1 MMSLKS
7 SLKTEYAEC
16 VHLITTDK
24 KLQSFMLCVF
34 SILALVIY
42 SGFDWLGF
50 GPAPS
55 YYLMADQFLG
65 GNWDYDTYGMNL
77 PPLVIPILLLIK
89 ILSLN
94 YDVFCILLSLSGF
107 AFYML
112 GGHFLLKLCRE
123 TGYPEKDAYLLLILL
138 FVFTLSGLTT
148 GIASI
153 SASFVIISMWLYRR
167 EHITLSFTFLAL
179 ATWAGYYPVLLFLA
193 IFFIRLRR
201 RELKTACRE
210 IVGYILVSLPLL
222 LMLMHLHLDEVPS
235 VLSYFGTQ
243 QLFGIKQNTITMI
256 ALAAGYS
263 AVLCILAS
271 ITMRREVSDI
281 REYALILLLTILFIT
296 ILYPYGDR
304 FWTVTIFMIF
314 ILSRM
319 GSEPGVLRQRE
330 YATLIILGACA
341 LICDH
346 LFADMEMVC
355 AAVTVFS
362 LIVTVVLLVLIR
374 DDLGPMSELTK
385 KK

>member
-1 MMSLKS
+1 MSLKS

-167 EHITLSFTFLAL
+167 EHITLSFAFLAL

-362 LIVTVVLLVLIR
+362 LIVTVVLQVLIR

>member
-1 MMSLKS
+1 
-7 SLKTEYAEC
+7 
-16 VHLITTDK
+16 
-24 KLQSFMLCVF
+24 
-34 SILALVIY
+34 
-42 SGFDWLGF
+42 
-50 GPAPS
+50 
-55 YYLMADQFLG
+55 
-65 GNWDYDTYGMNL
+65 
-77 PPLVIPILLLIK
+77 VIPILLLIK
-89 ILSLN
+89 ILSPN
-94 YDVFCILLSLSGF
+94 YDVFCVLLSLSGF

-167 EHITLSFTFLAL
+167 EHITLSFVFLAL
-179 ATWAGYYPVLLFLA
+179 ATWAGYYPFLLFLT

-210 IVGYILVSLPLL
+210 IVGYVLVSLPLL

-235 VLSYFGTQ
+235 ALSYFGTRH
-243 QLFGIKQNTITMI
+243 LFDINQNAITMI
-256 ALAAGYS
+256 ALAAMYS
-263 AVLCILAS
+263 TVLCILVS

-281 REYALILLLTILFIT
+281 REYTLILLLTILFIT

-304 FWTVTIFMIF
+304 FWTVTVFMIF

-330 YATLIILGACA
+330 YATLIILGACV

-346 LFADMEMVC
+346 LVADMEMVC
-355 AAVTVFS
+355 AAVTIFS
-362 LIVTVVLLVLIR
+362 LIVTVVLLTLIR
-374 DDLGPMSELTK
+374 SELGPMSELTK

>member
-1 MMSLKS
+1 MSLKS
-7 SLKTEYAEC
+7 SLKDEYAEC
-16 VHLITTDK
+16 VRLITTDK

-94 YDVFCILLSLSGF
+94 YDVFCVLLSLSGF

-235 VLSYFGTQ
+235 VLSYFGSQ
-243 QLFGIKQNTITMI
+243 QLFGIKQNAITMI

-271 ITMRREVSDI
+271 ITMKREVSDI
-281 REYALILLLTILFIT
+281 REYALILLLTILLIT

-304 FWTVTIFMIF
+304 FWTVTVFMIF

-341 LICDH
+341 LTCDY
-346 LFADMEMVC
+346 LVADMEMVC

-362 LIVTVVLLVLIR
+362 LIVTVVLLVLIG

>member
-1 MMSLKS
+1 MSLKS
-7 SLKTEYAEC
+7 SLKAEYAEC

-42 SGFDWLGF
+42 FGFDWLGF

-65 GNWDYDTYGMNL
+65 GNWDYDAYGMNL

-89 ILSLN
+89 ILSPN
-94 YDVFCILLSLSGF
+94 YDVFCVLLSLSGF

-167 EHITLSFTFLAL
+167 EHITLSFVFLAL
-179 ATWAGYYPVLLFLA
+179 ATWAGYYPFLLFLV

-210 IVGYILVSLPLL
+210 IVGYVLVSLPLL

-235 VLSYFGTQ
+235 ALSYFGTR
-243 QLFGIKQNTITMI
+243 QLFDINQNAITMI
-256 ALAAGYS
+256 ALAAMYS
-263 AVLCILAS
+263 TVLCILVS

-281 REYALILLLTILFIT
+281 REYTLILLLTILFIT

-304 FWTVTIFMIF
+304 FWTVTVFMIF

-330 YATLIILGACA
+330 YATLIILGACV

-346 LFADMEMVC
+346 LVADMEMVC
-355 AAVTVFS
+355 AAVTIFS
-362 LIVTVVLLVLIR
+362 LIVTVVLLTLIR
-374 DDLGPMSELTK
+374 SELGPMSELTK